1 MNLSFII
8 PVLNEEL
15 NIEELYRRIKAI
27 LKQQRFKRHELIF
40 IDDGSTD
47 STFDRLKIL
56 NKNDKNVRII
66 RFQRNFGK
74 AAALNAG
81 FEAAEGDIVFTMDGD
96 LQDNP
101 VEIPRFIKKINKGYD
116 LVSGWKYRRH
126 DPISKRLPSKFFN
139 WLTNF
144 ITGVGIHDS
153 NCGFKAYRKK
163 VVKNIRIYGELH
175 RNIPALAKWKGY
187 RVGEIKVRHLPRKHG
202 KSKYG
207 VERLI
212 KGSIDLITVKFLMS
226 FLRRPMHFF
235 GTLGLVFLFFGFIMG
250 IYLTFIKF
258 IYNASIGQRPALFL
272 SVLFIVFGTQLMST
286 GLLGEIF
293 NSMNKS
299 KEYIVKER
307 IGFR

>member
-15 NIEELYRRIKAI
+15 NVEELYRRIKRVI
-27 LKQQRFKRHELIF
+27 TDHRLGDHEIIF

-47 STFDRLKIL
+47 STFERLLGL
-56 NKNDKNVRII
+56 NKTDRKVKVI
-66 RFQRNFGK
+66 RFQSNFGK

-81 FEAAEGDIVFTMDGD
+81 FEAAFGDIVFTMDGD

-101 VEIPRFIKKINKGYD
+101 IEIPRFINKINKGYD
-116 LVSGWKYRRH
+116 LVSGWKFRRH
-126 DPISKRLPSKFFN
+126 DPITKTAPSKFFN
-139 WLTNF
+139 WLTNLT
-144 ITGVGIHDS
+144 TGVGIHDS

-187 RVGEIKVRHLPRKHG
+187 KVGEIKVRHLPRKHG

-207 VERLI
+207 FERLV
-212 KGSIDLITVKFLMS
+212 KGFIDLITVKFLIS

-235 GTLGLVFLFFGFIMG
+235 GTLGLLFLFLGFIMG

-272 SVLFIVFGTQLMST
+272 AVLFIVFGTQLMST

-299 KEYIVKER
+299 KEYIVKEK